1 MRTRLVFAW
10 KVTYITEKR
19 RSLGLADDYPA
30 LVLFDNFKAQ
40 ITPNILTLLDKNNVN
55 VVLIPPKC
63 TDRLQPLDVSV
74 NKAVKN
80 QLRTQFQG

>member
-1 MRTRLVFAW
+1 MKVYVDNILVP
-10 KVTYITEKR
+10 YITEKR

-30 LVLFDNFKAQ
+30 LVLFDNFKVQ
-40 ITPNILTLLDKNNVN
+40 VTPNILMLLDQNNIN
-55 VVLIPPKC
+55 VLLIPPNC

-80 QLRTQFQG
+80 QLRAQFQG